1 MSKKNKKSQKG
12 QKDIQQRLQQISA
25 DQCIEQGKAFL
36 EKGKARD
43 AIDSLKLAEKK
54 NGDAASIR
62 QLLYRAYLLRD
73 AQLRSKGLI
82 PEADAVKKLAFGMM
96 PTADQLTEADVLHY
110 VSRASV
116 AESLKLYL
124 SFSKSHSPSAKMDQH
139 IAYRLIITDDWEPL
153 GVLEI
158 SHPLRR
164 DSVSAKEAVS
174 LMNQGNWE
182 GALQVLK
189 VIPRVSP
196 FASIRL
202 FCRAMVLFYQEN
214 DSEMIQI
221 LSLIP
226 DDFPLAF
233 HVESLKQGVGGKDSS
248 TDSFQSHSQSCL
260 WEGTS
265 NPQKMVSDILNC
277 LKNRQLKQ
285 AAFNMSSFAK
295 AIFPHS
301 PVFATQQVLETLA
314 FSSHYMKYSYE
325 QLQRMIKS
333 QLPLHNALLVMA
345 KVDLDDSSGPQQSA
359 EKYLSLLEKEIPDL
373 NYRNMVSGMVLIYAA
388 KALHSEKSGHQSIN
402 VHSLFNKMMGFSKND
417 KNTDEAVLDL
427 VIRSIG
433 LDPLNRKAYE
443 LLVDIPRDSRPA
455 KDAVEIALQKMS
467 DLFQDDPFPCLEL
480 ASLYY
485 ENNAFRK
492 AERVLGEAVE
502 RAPHDNRV
510 IDRRAL
516 SLVISACKNL
526 QRKKHHLV
534 LPDLEKAEG
543 FNSKN
548 IKSLIVEKK
557 ILFDLLADP
566 GQVEKINFNDF
577 PQLSSFDQI
586 RVMGLLIEEMNSH
599 GKPFTSNHVNS
610 LTKKMKFAISRL
622 SNLTPT
628 DVIALLGPF
637 PKECKQVLPQ
647 KNIAIILL
655 SNRSDLF
662 GVLQDADLIPVFELL
677 FHRDL
682 LGFMASELKTRLRK
696 KNQAQAAQM
705 RFFLITLTY
714 MTGDPHCSESYK
726 DVIKTADG
734 PLKNE
739 LEALSIKLS
748 RHASGH
754 LKSSLE
760 RFDFRILE
768 DPFPGIHFS
777 DFDSDDD
784 DDDDDDT
791 DDDDVFDML
800 NEIIN
805 ETSDKDR
812 FAIASSVEELVDELD
827 VRGLPEGEIREIRN
841 HIRSIPPMRKMLDTI
856 REMMKFVDS
865 SKLSREAKIILFGNI
880 PKK

>member
-1 MSKKNKKSQKG
+1 MGKKNKKSQKG
-12 QKDIQQRLQQISA
+12 QKDIQQISA

-82 PEADAVKKLAFGMM
+82 PEADAVKKLAFGIM

-139 IAYRLIITDDWEPL
+139 VAYRLMITDDWEPL
-153 GVLEI
+153 SVLEI

-164 DSVSAKEAVS
+164 DSASAKEAVS

-221 LSLIP
+221 LPLIP

-233 HVESLKQGVGGKDSS
+233 CVESLKRSAGGKDSS
-248 TDSFQSHSQSCL
+248 ADFSLPHSQSCL
-260 WEGTS
+260 WEGTA
-265 NPQKMVSDILNC
+265 NPEKMVSDILSC
-277 LKNRQLKQ
+277 LKNKQLKQ
-285 AAFNMSSFAK
+285 AAYNMSSFAK

-301 PVFATQQVLETLA
+301 PIFATQQVLETVA
-314 FSSHYMKYSYE
+314 FSAHYIKYGYE
-325 QLQRMIKS
+325 QLQKMIKS
-333 QLPLHNALLVMA
+333 QLPLHDALLTIA
-345 KVDLDDSSGPQQSA
+345 KVDLYDPSGAQQSA

-388 KALHSEKSGHQSIN
+388 KILHSEKLGYQSIN
-402 VHSLFNKMMGFSKND
+402 LHSSFNKMMGFSKDD
-417 KNTDEAVLDL
+417 KNTDKVVLDL
-427 VIRSIG
+427 VTRSIG
-433 LDPLNRKAYE
+433 LDPLNRKAYK

-455 KDAVEIALQKMS
+455 KDAVEIALLKMS

-492 AERVLGEAVE
+492 AERVLGEAAE

-526 QRKKHHLV
+526 QRKKRHLV

-566 GQVEKINFNDF
+566 GHVEKINFNDF

-610 LTKKMKFAISRL
+610 LTKKMKFEISRL
-622 SNLTPT
+622 SDLTPT

-647 KNIAIILL
+647 KNIALILL
-655 SNRSDLF
+655 SNRSDIF

-696 KNQAQAAQM
+696 KNQALAAQM
-705 RFFLITLTY
+705 RFFLITLKY
-714 MTGDPHCSESYK
+714 MTGEPHCSESYK
-726 DVIKTADG
+726 DVIKMADG
-734 PLKNE
+734 PMKNE

-754 LKSSLE
+754 IKSSLE
-760 RFDFRILE
+760 HFDFRYLE
-768 DPFPGIHFS
+768 NPFPGTRFSGFDS
-777 DFDSDDD
+777 DFDEDDF
-784 DDDDDDT
+784 DDDDT
-791 DDDDVFDML
+791 DDADVFDML

-805 ETSDKDR
+805 ERSVDDEDR

-827 VRGLPEGEIREIRN
+827 VRGLPEAEIREIRS
-841 HIRSIPPMRKMLDTI
+841 HIRSIPPIRKMLDSI
-856 REMMKFVDS
+856 RDMMKFADS
-865 SKLSREAKIILFGNI
+865 SRLSREAKIFLFGNI

>member
-1 MSKKNKKSQKG
+1 MGKKNKKSQKG
-12 QKDIQQRLQQISA
+12 QKDIQQISA

-82 PEADAVKKLAFGMM
+82 PEADAVKKLAFGIM

-139 IAYRLIITDDWEPL
+139 IAYRLMITDDWEPL
-153 GVLEI
+153 SVLEI

-164 DSVSAKEAVS
+164 DSASAKEAVA

-189 VIPRVSP
+189 AVSRVSP

-214 DSEMIQI
+214 DSEMVQI

-233 HVESLKQGVGGKDSS
+233 CVESLKQSAGGKDSS
-248 TDSFQSHSQSCL
+248 ADSSQPHSQGCL
-260 WEGTS
+260 WEGTA
-265 NPQKMVSDILNC
+265 NPEKMVSDILNC
-277 LKNRQLKQ
+277 LKNKQLKQ
-285 AAFNMSSFAK
+285 AAYNMSSFAK

-301 PVFATQQVLETLA
+301 PVFATQQVLETVA
-314 FSSHYMKYSYE
+314 FSAHYIKYGYE
-325 QLQRMIKS
+325 QLQKMIKS
-333 QLPLHNALLVMA
+333 QLPLHDALLTIA
-345 KVDLDDSSGPQQSA
+345 KVDLYDPSGAQQSA

-388 KALHSEKSGHQSIN
+388 KILHSEKLGYQSVN
-402 VHSLFNKMMGFSKND
+402 LHSSFNKMMGFSRND
-417 KNTDEAVLDL
+417 KNTDKVVLDL

-455 KDAVEIALQKMS
+455 KDAVEIALLKMS

-492 AERVLGEAVE
+492 AERVLGEAAE

-526 QRKKHHLV
+526 QRRKRHLV
-534 LPDLEKAEG
+534 LPDLEKAES

-566 GQVEKINFNDF
+566 GQVEKITFNDF

-586 RVMGLLIEEMNSH
+586 RVMGLLIEEMHSH
-599 GKPFTSNHVNS
+599 GKPFTSNHINS
-610 LTKKMKFAISRL
+610 LTKKIKFEISRL
-622 SNLTPT
+622 SNLTQT
-628 DVIALLGPF
+628 DIIALLGPF

-647 KNIAIILL
+647 KNIALILL
-655 SNRSDLF
+655 SNRSDIF

-677 FHRDL
+677 FHHDL

-705 RFFLITLTY
+705 RFFLITLKY

-734 PLKNE
+734 PIKNE

-760 RFDFRILE
+760 NFDFRYLE
-768 DPFPGIHFS
+768 DPFPGTRFSGFDS
-777 DFDSDDD
+777 DFDEDDF
-784 DDDDDDT
+784 DDDT
-791 DDDDVFDML
+791 DDADVFDML

-805 ETSDKDR
+805 ERSVDDEDR

-827 VRGLPEGEIREIRN
+827 VRGLPEAEIREIRS
-841 HIRSIPPMRKMLDTI
+841 HIRSIPPIRKMLDSI
-856 REMMKFVDS
+856 RDMMKFADS
-865 SKLSREAKIILFGNI
+865 SRLSREAKIFLFGNI